1 MPSARVNLNMY
12 WSKFE
17 DLANDNNIVTID
29 LPSTADILRTSL
41 FTTYHDNEIN
51 ENLVNELMEL
61 GSK

>member
-1 MPSARVNLNMY
+1 MY

-17 DLANDNNIVTID
+17 ELANDNNIVTID